1 MNSVRRRTAREA
13 TIVDAIAAGTLKMID
28 ITAFRFSS
36 MNTVAIRLATKLG
49 RNSSANEHESNP
61 RELYS
66 RDNEKDETIM
76 EDQID
81 KPTAAAP
88 RKEQFVR
95 SKAQDQ
101 KVETHRVDERGC
113 KNGIVRLRNDASSR
127 WNPRSADQETVQQ
140 ERPVAQN
147 DSHERDDDVQRL

>member
-1 MNSVRRRTAREA
+1 
-13 TIVDAIAAGTLKMID
+13 
-28 ITAFRFSS
+28 
-36 MNTVAIRLATKLG
+36 
-49 RNSSANEHESNP
+49 
-61 RELYS
+61 
-66 RDNEKDETIM
+66 M

-88 RKEQFVR
+88 REEQFVR
-95 SKAQDQ
+95 GKAQDQ